1 MFAAIAQSAPIAV
14 GIIFSSIPLVAV
26 TLALLTRPH
35 KTAVLAFLL
44 GWMAGITLVGS
55 LVLLLA
61 DGSSRDAQATPG
73 WLAWARIAI
82 GGLLLALAARQWR
95 SRPRNGAVAPQ
106 PTWMD
111 MLDTL
116 SVPKAGGL
124 GLALTTVNPKN
135 LLLVV
140 AGALSILAASPGP
153 LGQWIA
159 LIVFTAIASLGVA
172 APAVLYLVLGERA
185 AAPLAQTKA
194 WIVENNATN
203 MATVLLLLGL
213 VVLGNGLE
221 QLQAA

>member
-140 AGALSILAASPGP
+140 AGALAILAASPGP

-172 APAVLYLVLGERA
+172 APAVLYLVLGDRA

-194 WIVENNATN
+194 RIVQNNATT

>member
-140 AGALSILAASPGP
+140 AGALAILAASPGP
-153 LGQWIA
+153 LGQWVA

-172 APAVLYLVLGERA
+172 APAVLYLVMGDRA

-194 WIVENNATN
+194 WIVQNNATT

>member
-61 DGSSRDAQATPG
+61 DGSSRDAQTTPG

-172 APAVLYLVLGERA
+172 APAVLYLVLGDRA

-194 WIVENNATN
+194 WIVQNNATN

>member
-1 MFAAIAQSAPIAV
+1 MFAAIAQSLPLAV
-14 GIIFSSIPLVAV
+14 GVVISSIPLVVV
-26 TLALLTRPH
+26 TLTLLARQN
-35 KTAVLAFLL
+35 KAAVLAFLL

-61 DGSSRDAQATPG
+61 DGTSRDPQTAPG
-73 WLAWARIAI
+73 WLAWARV
-82 GGLLLALAARQWR
+82 GVGVLLLGLATRQWR

-106 PTWMD
+106 PAWMQ

-135 LLLVV
+135 LLLVT
-140 AGALSILAASPGP
+140 AGALAILAASPGP

-159 LIVFTAIASLGVA
+159 LAVFTAVASLGVA
-172 APAVLYLVLGERA
+172 APALAYLALGERVA
-185 AAPLAQTKA
+185 VPLAQTKA
-194 WIVENNATN
+194 WIVQNNAIT
-203 MATVLLLLGL
+203 MATVLLLLGM
-213 VVLGNGLE
+213 VVLGNGLG

>member
-153 LGQWIA
+153 LGQWVA

-172 APAVLYLVLGERA
+172 APAVLYLVLGDRA

-194 WIVENNATN
+194 WIVQNNATN

>member
-1 MFAAIAQSAPIAV
+1 
-14 GIIFSSIPLVAV
+14 
-26 TLALLTRPH
+26 
-35 KTAVLAFLL
+35 
-44 GWMAGITLVGS
+44 
-55 LVLLLA
+55 
-61 DGSSRDAQATPG
+61 
-73 WLAWARIAI
+73 
-82 GGLLLALAARQWR
+82 
-95 SRPRNGAVAPQ
+95 
-106 PTWMD
+106 

-140 AGALSILAASPGP
+140 AGALAILAASPGP

-172 APAVLYLVLGERA
+172 APAVLYLVLGDRA

-194 WIVENNATN
+194 WIVQNNATT

-213 VVLGNGLE
+213 VVLGNGLG

>member
-172 APAVLYLVLGERA
+172 APAVLYLVLGDRA

-194 WIVENNATN
+194 WIVQNNATP

>member
-172 APAVLYLVLGERA
+172 APAVLYLVLGDRA

-194 WIVENNATN
+194 WIVQNNATN

-213 VVLGNGLE
+213 VVLGNGLG

>member
-172 APAVLYLVLGERA
+172 APAVLYLVLGDRA
-185 AAPLAQTKA
+185 AAP
-194 WIVENNATN
+194 
-203 MATVLLLLGL
+203 MA
-213 VVLGNGLE
+213 
-221 QLQAA
+221 

>member
-1 MFAAIAQSAPIAV
+1 
-14 GIIFSSIPLVAV
+14 
-26 TLALLTRPH
+26 
-35 KTAVLAFLL
+35 
-44 GWMAGITLVGS
+44 
-55 LVLLLA
+55 
-61 DGSSRDAQATPG
+61 
-73 WLAWARIAI
+73 
-82 GGLLLALAARQWR
+82 

-172 APAVLYLVLGERA
+172 APAVLYLVLGDRA

-194 WIVENNATN
+194 WIVQNNATT

>member
-82 GGLLLALAARQWR
+82 GGLLLVLAARQWR

-159 LIVFTAIASLGVA
+159 LIVFTAIASLGL
-172 APAVLYLVLGERA
+172 PHL
-185 AAPLAQTKA
+185 PCCT
-194 WIVENNATN
+194 W
-203 MATVLLLLGL
+203 
-213 VVLGNGLE
+213 
-221 QLQAA
+221 

>member
-172 APAVLYLVLGERA
+172 APAVLYLVLGDRA

-194 WIVENNATN
+194 WIVQNNATN

>member
-61 DGSSRDAQATPG
+61 DGSSREAQTTPG

-172 APAVLYLVLGERA
+172 APAVLYLVLGDRA

-194 WIVENNATN
+194 WIVQNNATN

-213 VVLGNGLE
+213 VVLGNGLG

>member
-82 GGLLLALAARQWR
+82 GGLLLALAQ
-95 SRPRNGAVAPQ
+95 G
-106 PTWMD
+106 
-111 MLDTL
+111 
-116 SVPKAGGL
+116 
-124 GLALTTVNPKN
+124 
-135 LLLVV
+135 
-140 AGALSILAASPGP
+140 
-153 LGQWIA
+153 
-159 LIVFTAIASLGVA
+159 
-172 APAVLYLVLGERA
+172 VLGEDTLGTVKFSEA
-185 AAPLAQTKA
+185 DLADLLAPLAVA
-194 WIVENNATN
+194 E
-203 MATVLLLLGL
+203 
-213 VVLGNGLE
+213 
-221 QLQAA
+221 

>member
-172 APAVLYLVLGERA
+172 APAVLYLVMGDRA

-194 WIVENNATN
+194 WIVQNNATN

>member
-61 DGSSRDAQATPG
+61 DGSSREAQTTPG

-172 APAVLYLVLGERA
+172 APAVLYLVLGDRA

-194 WIVENNATN
+194 WIVQNNATN

>member
-14 GIIFSSIPLVAV
+14 GIIFSWIPLVAV

-116 SVPKAGGL
+116 RVPKAGGL

-172 APAVLYLVLGERA
+172 APAVLYLVLGDRA

-194 WIVENNATN
+194 WIVQNNATN

>member
-82 GGLLLALAARQWR
+82 GGLLLVLAARQWR

-172 APAVLYLVLGERA
+172 APAVLYLVLGDRA

-194 WIVENNATN
+194 WIVQNNATN

-213 VVLGNGLE
+213 VVLGNGLG